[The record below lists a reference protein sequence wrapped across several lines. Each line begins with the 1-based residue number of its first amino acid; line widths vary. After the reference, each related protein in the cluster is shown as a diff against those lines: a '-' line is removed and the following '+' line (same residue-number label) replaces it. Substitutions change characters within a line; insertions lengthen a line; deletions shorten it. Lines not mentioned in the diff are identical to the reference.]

1 MEETTTLAP
10 DQQPETTTGETAA
23 AAGQESYC
31 WEDVKKDKEINRQ
44 IQAVV
49 KRRLKEAGQAT
60 QALTALQPALVAY
73 GLDPEN
79 PDYAAVAAAIQAAAQ
94 PPSPQPEEP
103 KPAVPD
109 VAAHLQSLQ
118 QQAKQL
124 QQAYPGFCLEKAME
138 DANFVRLTAPGGVS
152 VRQAHF
158 ALHHDDIQRATL
170 QVATQHAAQSLARS
184 IASGHRPLE
193 NGTTRQAGSVLTMNY
208 RAATPAQRQALKD
221 SIRAA
226 AARGEKLYPADI

>member
-1 MEETTTLAP
+1 MEETTQTL
-10 DQQPETTTGETAA
+10 DQQPETTTGEPSA

-31 WEDVKKDKEINRQ
+31 WEDVKKDPEINRQ

-49 KRRLKEAGQAT
+49 KRRLKEAAEAN
-60 QALTALQPALVAY
+60 QALQTLQPALVAY

-79 PDYAAVAAAIQAAAQ
+79 PDYTALATALQQARKPQ
-94 PPSPQPEEP
+94 NPQPQTQ
-103 KPAVPD
+103 PD
-109 VAAHLQSLQ
+109 IASHLESLQ
-118 QQAKQL
+118 QQARQL
-124 QQAYPGFCLEKAME
+124 QKDYPGFSLEKALE
-138 DANFVRLTAPGGVS
+138 NPDFLRLTAPGGVS

-193 NGTTRQAGSVLTMNY
+193 NGTTRQAGSVQSLNY

-226 AARGEKLYPADI
+226 AARGEKLYPTDI